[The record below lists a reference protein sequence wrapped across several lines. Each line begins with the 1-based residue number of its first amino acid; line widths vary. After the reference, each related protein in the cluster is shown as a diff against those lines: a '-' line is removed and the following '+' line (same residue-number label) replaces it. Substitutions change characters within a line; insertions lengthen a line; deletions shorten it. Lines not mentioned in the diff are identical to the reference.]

1 MHIKFACFYFALI
14 LGTKTI
20 TTFIHSRSSLE
31 NQIPVFWAKRRKN
44 PSRWGGTYLHSLYKG
59 APSPPPPQLG
69 GGLAFDT
76 RKTAFFGLLRTS
88 APQIS
93 EIIFLYRIDLIAKK
107 ALEWHCKPLVD
118 LSEIGTS
125 LIGYCQQ
132 PHRRSVNGDSAYSN
146 KHQECDTCFVTSSNI
161 MLLL

>member
-1 MHIKFACFYFALI
+1 MHIEFACFYFALI
-14 LGTKTI
+14 LGIKTI
-20 TTFIHSRSSLE
+20 TTFLHSRSSLE
-31 NQIPVFWAKRRKN
+31 NQIPFFWPKRRKN
-44 PSRWGGTYLHSLYKG
+44 PTRWGGTYLYSLYKG
-59 APSPPPPQLG
+59 VPTPLG

-88 APQIS
+88 APQTS
-93 EIIFLYRIDLIAKK
+93 EIIFLHRINLIAKK

-132 PHRRSVNGDSAYSN
+132 PHRWSVNGDSAYSN
-146 KHQECDTCFVTSSNI
+146 KYQECHTCFVTSSNI